1 MLLNKMNISKQYN
14 VYIISGKVY
23 LYYDEIEFTNNIIF
37 DKKNNLIRIGYDK
50 TTSVSDE
57 YLIDINTKTR
67 HSTLKTYPHILLTLN
82 LHTHDKNDNY
92 NKIYPYYGKNTTII
106 DKKEKFINNKNIYP
120 KYFKLNDNI
129 KYVIDTQIKYN
140 CDANMIT
147 DSFLAEIYSIIFH
160 LRVNIIEKEL
170 GILYKDFDD
179 YFDESN
185 KIESIEY
192 NFGESLFHNGY
203 YGPTKRTI
211 KLYDKENDTE
221 YNDVDNGDNNVVDD
235 DNVNDDNDDND
246 DNVDDS
252 EESSIDN
259 DEFMPDIIKLNV
271 NLTNKI
277 LELEQKINTMT
288 TNINNKNN
296 NIEYKINENS
306 NIIKYYK
313 NIFYMY
319 IIFFVIMNMMA
330 FF

>member
-37 DKKNNLIRIGYDK
+37 EKKNNLIRIGYDK
-50 TTSVSDE
+50 TTSISDE

-67 HSTLKTYPHILLTLN
+67 DSTLKTYPHILLTLN
-82 LHTHDKNDNY
+82 IHTHDKNNNY
-92 NKIYPYYGKNTTII
+92 NKNYPYYGKNTTII

-129 KYVIDTQIKYN
+129 KYVINTQIKYN
-140 CDANMIT
+140 CDTNMIT

-160 LRVNIIEKEL
+160 LRVNIIEKEF
-170 GILYKDFDD
+170 GKDFDD

-211 KLYDKENDTE
+211 KLYDEENDTE
-221 YNDVDNGDNNVVDD
+221 YNDVDDV
-235 DNVNDDNDDND
+235 DND

-252 EESSIDN
+252 EENSIDN
-259 DEFMPDIIKLNV
+259 EEFIPDIIKLNV
-271 NLTNKI
+271 KLTNKI
-277 LELEQKINTMT
+277 LELEQKINIMT

-296 NIEYKINENS
+296 NIEYKINKN
-306 NIIKYYK
+306 NNMIKYYK
-313 NIFYMY
+313 NIFYIY
-319 IIFFVIMNMMA
+319 FIFFVIMIIWIN
-330 FF
+330 FY